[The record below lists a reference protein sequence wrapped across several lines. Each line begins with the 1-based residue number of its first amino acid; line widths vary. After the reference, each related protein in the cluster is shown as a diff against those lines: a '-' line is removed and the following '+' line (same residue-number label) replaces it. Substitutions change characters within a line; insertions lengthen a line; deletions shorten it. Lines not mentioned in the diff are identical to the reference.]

1 MLKDQI
7 NLNFTLLGLRV
18 RCFAC
23 RERGHLV
30 NDCKLLH
37 FNPDKEKIIK
47 SNDFSRI
54 QERTK
59 FHRKISKKT
68 KVKIFK
74 ALIPMLNNVVDPD
87 LDEPEDSLDDGE
99 EAEDDDPEK
108 KNKKIFF
115 NKETFKDTQTSKYL
129 SQDLDLQNE
138 SSTSIPINPFDL
150 SNNNKDNQPINNIH
164 LNGPNLHKNLQITQ
178 ASSLTNIQMPILQKP
193 VIQMPIKL
201 EKLKRGSKF
210 VENNIII
217 NSPNEMLST
226 NNNNDKLAS
235 SQKRVSFKNNQPICE
250 SRSTNKSMILQSA
263 LNSVCFPRVSSSGT
277 NSLSDSGK
285 KIESQEGAL
294 DLKMSVENF
303 DAITHFKKY
312 FPLNNFKSIQRNL
325 NKKTSIVKILRK
337 KRKEIEKLSQ
347 YMFAAVTVRSKLK
360 KMSKKSSNSRIDE
373 KKKNSK
379 NDTIIKKEN
388 LMSLVSRVVKSMKKE
403 KSLRKKWY
411 FPVWKLL
418 NIKKK

>member
-23 RERGHLV
+23 WERGHLV

-37 FNPDKEKIIK
+37 FHPDKEKIIK
-47 SNDFSRI
+47 SNDFSRN
-54 QERTK
+54 QERGK
-59 FHRKISKKT
+59 FQRKISKKT
-68 KVKIFK
+68 KAKVFK
-74 ALIPMLNNVVDPD
+74 ALVYKLNNVDPD
-87 LDEPEDSLDDGE
+87 LDEPEDSVDDAE
-99 EAEDDDPEK
+99 EAEDEDTEK

-115 NKETFKDTQTSKYL
+115 NKELKDTLTSKCL
-129 SQDLDLQNE
+129 SQDLDLKNE
-138 SSTSIPINPFDL
+138 SMSS
-150 SNNNKDNQPINNIH
+150 SNNNKDNQPISNFQ
-164 LNGPNLHKNLQITQ
+164 LNVQNLQRN
-178 ASSLTNIQMPILQKP
+178 SN
-193 VIQMPIKL
+193 IQMPIKL
-201 EKLKRGSKF
+201 EKLIKRGSKF
-210 VENNIII
+210 IDNNIII
-217 NSPNEMLST
+217 NSPPNNNNEMLSP
-226 NNNNDKLAS
+226 NNKNEKLAS
-235 SQKRVSFKNNQPICE
+235 PQKRVSFKKNQVILE
-250 SRSTNKSMILQSA
+250 SRTMNTSKTS
-263 LNSVCFPRVSSSGT
+263 
-277 NSLSDSGK
+277 SLSDSRK
-285 KIESQEGAL
+285 KIESQDGFL
-294 DLKMSVENF
+294 NLKTSVENF

-325 NKKTSIVKILRK
+325 NKKTSVVKMLRK

-360 KMSKKSSNSRIDE
+360 KMSKKISNSRIGE

-388 LMSLVSRVVKSMKKE
+388 FMSLVSRVVKSMKKE
-403 KSLRKKWY
+403 KSMRKKWY